1 MVNGKQCTITWY
13 VDDTK
18 ISHVKSAVVAS
29 IINEIEKRFD
39 KMTVT
44 QGREH
49 TFLGMKI
56 RYTDEGTAPI
66 SMKEYLLEAIEES
79 GLEISNTASTPAR
92 RDMFEVDPNAP
103 ALPAN
108 RSDVFRSVVMKLL
121 YVAIR
126 ARVALLL
133 AISFL
138 ST

>member
-18 ISHVKSAVVAS
+18 ISHVESAVVAS

-56 RYTDEGTAPI
+56 RYTDEGTAQI
-66 SMKEYLLEAIEES
+66 SMKEYLLEAMHR
-79 GLEISNTASTPAR
+79 GVWT
-92 RDMFEVDPNAP
+92 
-103 ALPAN
+103 
-108 RSDVFRSVVMKLL
+108 
-121 YVAIR
+121 
-126 ARVALLL
+126 
-133 AISFL
+133 
-138 ST
+138 